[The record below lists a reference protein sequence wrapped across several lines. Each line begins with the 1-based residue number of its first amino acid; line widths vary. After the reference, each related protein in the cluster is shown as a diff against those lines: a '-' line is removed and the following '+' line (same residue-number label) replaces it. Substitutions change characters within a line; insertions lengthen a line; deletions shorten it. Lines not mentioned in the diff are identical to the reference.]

1 MQPIITYLPF
11 QIQNL
16 VCHFW
21 VCRRNE
27 SLERFSVFVAFSFSL
42 FSIPLPAESIKITLC
57 HQSHSWGYLPPHPG
71 NQLPQ
76 GSTSCHPVRPHK
88 TTPWISLITLP
99 PLPCYPRFHSPAYC
113 SPVVC
118 GDVDKTPSFF
128 RSGMTISLVQRNGI
142 TQKPHRFTPH
152 ILRSSAHYLSP
163 IHIVSSVNTD
173 RKIDLKIFY
182 THPRKSSSWHPF

>member
-1 MQPIITYLPF
+1 M
-11 QIQNL
+11 
-16 VCHFW
+16 
-21 VCRRNE
+21 RNE
-27 SLERFSVFVAFSFSL
+27 SLERVYVFVTCSFFL

-57 HQSHSWGYLPPHPG
+57 HQSHSWGYLPPHTR

-99 PLPCYPRFHSPAYC
+99 PLPCNPRFHSPPYC

-128 RSGMTISLVQRNGI
+128 RSGVTISLVRRNGT
-142 TQKPHRFTPH
+142 TQKPHQFTPH
-152 ILRSSAHYLSP
+152 ILRSSPHYLSP
-163 IHIVSSVNTD
+163 IHIVSLLVQLLFLLFYLIHLSVSLAICLSVYLSLCFNIIISL
-173 RKIDLKIFY
+173 R
-182 THPRKSSSWHPF
+182 RN